1 MAGVRR
7 PGVVTGLGREGGWL
21 RQALPDRPSVCV
33 GGAFRI
39 PILYLHPHSLPA
51 GL

>member
-33 GGAFRI
+33 WGASRI

>member
-1 MAGVRR
+1 MAGL
-7 PGVVTGLGREGGWL
+7 GVVAGLDQEGGWL

-33 GGAFRI
+33 GGASPI
-39 PILYLHPHSLPA
+39 PILYWLPHSLPA